1 LFEVSGNSPF
11 AKEKALTISEALDI
25 AEDITGDYYKFSVD
39 QWKRHRYDVRTGFPS
54 RHRLVSPKAFALLSK
69 YSSRADRLELPA
81 RKRDFYL
88 ICLQDRQ
95 ILRAV
100 RRDKNVDL
108 LALLV
113 YIFTHELVHIVRFC
127 SFYQRFDAKG
137 PSREKEERIVHS
149 TTFDI
154 LKDLPLR
161 NLNYILES
169 YSDHRICDIALS

>member
-1 LFEVSGNSPF
+1 MFEVSSNSPF
-11 AKEKALTISEALDI
+11 AKEKVLTISEALDI
-25 AEDITGDYYKFSVD
+25 AEDLTGDYYKFSLG
-39 QWKRHRYDVRTGFPS
+39 QWKRHRYDVRTGFPL
-54 RHRLVSPKAFALLSK
+54 RHRVVRPNVFALLSK
-69 YSSRADRLELPA
+69 YSRKEDRLELPA

-100 RRDKNVDL
+100 RRDENLDL

-127 SFYQRFDAKG
+127 GFYQRFDVKG
-137 PSREKEERIVHS
+137 PGKEKEERIVHK

-154 LKDLPLR
+154 LKDVPLP
-161 NLNYILES
+161 NMGYILDS
-169 YSDHRICDIALS
+169 YSDHRICDMAL